1 MKKQKTHPID
11 LPSTLT
17 SDRAVKRLV
26 TAWIH
31 AHARFRVCQRR
42 INWKNAQ
49 ATRIEKKRRKEK
61 WQCVARILEIERTL
75 IRWAAIETHHPD
87 IWMSKKDNASL
98 SRIRMLEGEFYRNRQ
113 VFHGATGD
121 RRIVGLRERARIVTS
136 IRQIIRTWMLEYCA
150 IVAPNVHVPN
160 PLPLHPRELLP
171 RKLARASK
179 ELLAEVA

>member
-1 MKKQKTHPID
+1 MKHPID
-11 LPSTLT
+11 LPSELT

-31 AHARFRVCQRR
+31 AHARFNVCRKR
-42 INWKNAQ
+42 INWNNAK
-49 ATRIEKKRRKEK
+49 ARIIEKKRRKEK

-75 IRWAAIETHHPD
+75 IRWAATATHHPD
-87 IWMSKKDNASL
+87 IWMSRKENAPL
-98 SRIRMLEGEFYRNRQ
+98 STLRMLEGEYYRNRQ
-113 VFHGATGD
+113 IYHGATGE
-121 RRIVGLRERARIVTS
+121 RRVKGLQERARIVTA
-136 IRQIIRTWMLEYCA
+136 IRTIIRAWMLEYCA
-150 IVAPNVHVPN
+150 IVAPKDHVPN